1 MRSLRLLCAAGAI
14 ALLASGCTS
23 GTRGNN
29 GDTVVVAQQWEP
41 MSLNPMLENGTS
53 STEWGLLLFQYL
65 VKFDDTGQMIG
76 DAATQVPSL
85 TNGGISPDGRTV
97 TYHLRKNLRF
107 ADGVPLTARDC
118 VWSIGAVLNPDNN
131 AQSRYGYDRVVSAQ
145 APDPYTLVLH
155 LKEPFGPLMTLVLA
169 PQGFP
174 ILPEHVLSRYHDINH
189 VDFNQHPIGSGPY
202 VVTQWNRGD
211 RVEMRPNPYYYR
223 GAPKI
228 PHLIVR
234 FVPDTNTAINLLH
247 TREADGFFDNQDRE
261 TYPELRQIPGIV
273 TTATPMNAVGA
284 IIFNTQDPLT
294 SDARV
299 RHALAEAMNVP
310 AMVEKTYRGAE
321 PPSGAGRGLFIW
333 AYSPADYPD
342 IPYDPKH
349 AAQLLDQAGW
359 KMGTDGVRH
368 KDGRTLDLLFII
380 QAQTPGDQI
389 IGNFV
394 ADAERQVGVRVTLK
408 QFNITQFVAPSN
420 LGGPVYGGKFQMALY
435 PFVNGDDPDTTDQF
449 ACDRV
454 PPKGYNKSRIC
465 EPAIDALLE
474 QGRSTF
480 DIPRRKVVYA
490 QLQRVLYAQL
500 PIALIYQRRQINSF
514 SARIKNQTTSLSG
527 AFWNAGAWTLA
538 AP

>member
-1 MRSLRLLCAAGAI
+1 M
-14 ALLASGCTS
+14 LA
-23 GTRGNN
+23 
-29 GDTVVVAQQWEP
+29 
-41 MSLNPMLENGTS
+41 
-53 STEWGLLLFQYL
+53 
-65 VKFDDTGQMIG
+65 
-76 DAATQVPSL
+76 
-85 TNGGISPDGRTV
+85 
-97 TYHLRKNLRF
+97 
-107 ADGVPLTARDC
+107 
-118 VWSIGAVLNPDNN
+118 
-131 AQSRYGYDRVVSAQ
+131 
-145 APDPYTLVLH
+145 
-155 LKEPFGPLMTLVLA
+155 
-169 PQGFP
+169 
-174 ILPEHVLSRYHDINH
+174 RYHDINH
-189 VDFNQHPIGSGPY
+189 VDFNERPIGSGPF

-321 PPSGAGRGLFIW
+321 PPTGAGRGLFIW

-349 AAQLLDQAGW
+349 AAQLLDEAGW
-359 KMGTDGVRH
+359 KMGADGVRR

-394 ADAERQVGVRVTLK
+394 ADAERQVGIRVTLK

-465 EPAIDALLE
+465 EPEHRRAARAGAIDVRHPAP
-474 QGRSTF
+474 QGGLRAVAAG
-480 DIPRRKVVYA
+480 PVRGV
-490 QLQRVLYAQL
+490 

-514 SARIKNQTTSLSG
+514 SSRIQNQTTSLSG
-527 AFWNAGAWTLA
+527 AFWNVGAWTLGK
-538 AP
+538 P

>member
-1 MRSLRLLCAAGAI
+1 M
-14 ALLASGCTS
+14 
-23 GTRGNN
+23 
-29 GDTVVVAQQWEP
+29 
-41 MSLNPMLENGTS
+41 
-53 STEWGLLLFQYL
+53 
-65 VKFDDTGQMIG
+65 
-76 DAATQVPSL
+76 
-85 TNGGISPDGRTV
+85 
-97 TYHLRKNLRF
+97 
-107 ADGVPLTARDC
+107 
-118 VWSIGAVLNPDNN
+118 
-131 AQSRYGYDRVVSAQ
+131 
-145 APDPYTLVLH
+145 
-155 LKEPFGPLMTLVLA
+155 
-169 PQGFP
+169 
-174 ILPEHVLSRYHDINH
+174 
-189 VDFNQHPIGSGPY
+189 
-202 VVTQWNRGD
+202 
-211 RVEMRPNPYYYR
+211 
-223 GAPKI
+223 
-228 PHLIVR
+228 
-234 FVPDTNTAINLLH
+234 
-247 TREADGFFDNQDRE
+247 
-261 TYPELRQIPGIV
+261 
-273 TTATPMNAVGA
+273 
-284 IIFNTQDPLT
+284 
-294 SDARV
+294 
-299 RHALAEAMNVP
+299 
-310 AMVEKTYRGAE
+310 
-321 PPSGAGRGLFIW
+321 
-333 AYSPADYPD
+333 
-342 IPYDPKH
+342 
-349 AAQLLDQAGW
+349 
-359 KMGTDGVRH
+359 RH

-514 SARIKNQTTSLSG
+514 SSRIKNQTTSLSG